1 MPYTFTDEDR
11 TKIAQLRK
19 DEMAQDLLS
28 DNPRYRSNH
37 TIKRVIKDY
46 NLLPWCC
53 DRCKIDSWQNEPIM
67 LELDHI
73 DGSAG
78 NNKISNLRLLCPNCH
93 SLTSTYR
100 GRSINNGKKKVS
112 DEELI
117 VALNESK
124 NVRQALIRVGLSPRG
139 GNYTRALK
147 LLSNNKTSMASD
159 EPKEANLL
167 TL

>member
-11 TKIAQLRK
+11 AKILKQRK
-19 DEMAQDLLS
+19 DVVAQDLLS

-37 TIKRVIKDY
+37 AVKRVIKDY
-46 NLLPWCC
+46 SLLPWCC
-53 DRCKIDSWQNEPIM
+53 DRCKIDSWQNEPIT

-73 DGSAG
+73 DGDAA

-100 GRSINNGKKKVS
+100 GRSINTGKKRVS

-117 VALNESK
+117 VSLKESP
-124 NVRQALIRVGLSPRG
+124 NVRQALIRVGLTPRG
-139 GNYTRALK
+139 GNYTRAAK
-147 LLSNNKTSMASD
+147 LMTAF
-159 EPKEANLL
+159 NL
-167 TL
+167 